1 MCCNAL
7 FLSATILRLTAIGLH
22 LLLPLPQTLSLVLE
36 HLLNSTIL
44 SEESCGLTLCALSWQ
59 HLLLPASRQRLA
71 SHGWPDDCALATVAG
86 LSRWLTAITPWG
98 PLACPIVPRY
108 VAVGRGVSFV
118 PRYLGKLLPRV
129 SCTTRPVERS
139 VYEGVLR
146 YPFAQKLRLQ
156 NSYVV
161 EV

>member
-22 LLLPLPQTLSLVLE
+22 LLLPLPQTLSLILE
-36 HLLNSTIL
+36 HLLNPTIL
-44 SEESCGLTLCALSWQ
+44 SEESCGLTLCALSMAA
-59 HLLLPASRQRLA
+59 LASACFSSKAR
-71 SHGWPDDCALATVAG
+71 SHGWPDNCALATVAG

-118 PRYLGKLLPRV
+118 PRYLR
-129 SCTTRPVERS
+129 
-139 VYEGVLR
+139 
-146 YPFAQKLRLQ
+146 
-156 NSYVV
+156 
-161 EV
+161 

>member
-1 MCCNAL
+1 MAD
-7 FLSATILRLTAIGLH
+7 
-22 LLLPLPQTLSLVLE
+22 
-36 HLLNSTIL
+36 
-44 SEESCGLTLCALSWQ
+44 
-59 HLLLPASRQRLA
+59 
-71 SHGWPDDCALATVAG
+71 SHYDLGSFG
-86 LSRWLTAITPWG
+86 LSHRAWVRSG
-98 PLACPIVPRY
+98 RSGRIVRTY
-108 VAVGRGVSFV
+108 V
-118 PRYLGKLLPRV
+118 GKLLPRV